1 MKKDKVF
8 KIIIV
13 ILTIIILAYIT
24 IELLP
29 LFKGI
34 STLEGRMQLKE
45 EISGLGIKGIF
56 MILGLIF
63 AQIFLAFLPG
73 EPVELLAGMCYGP
86 IGGLMVVFLG
96 SFLSSLIIFFC
107 VRKFGKKFIYS
118 FVKKEQIDKIENS
131 KWFSDTKKI
140 DITLFILFFVPGT
153 PKDLLTYIG
162 GLLPIKTEKFL
173 IISTFARFPSIIS
186 STIAGSNIID
196 GNWHIIAI
204 VYVASFIISAI
215 IIAVFTK
222 KNKNNYCYNKDLML
236 K

>member
-8 KIIIV
+8 KIIIF

-173 IISTFARFPSIIS
+173 LISTFANSDENFELFHIILPFV
-186 STIAGSNIID
+186 SNIIK
-196 GNWHIIAI
+196 GNGE
-204 VYVASFIISAI
+204 FIKL
-215 IIAVFTK
+215 VFAAESTVK
-222 KNKNNYCYNKDLML
+222 VSS
-236 K
+236 